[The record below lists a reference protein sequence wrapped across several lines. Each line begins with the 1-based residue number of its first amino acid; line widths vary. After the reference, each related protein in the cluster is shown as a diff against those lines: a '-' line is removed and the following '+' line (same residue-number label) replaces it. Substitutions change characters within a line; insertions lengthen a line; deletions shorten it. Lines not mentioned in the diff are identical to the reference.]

1 MDNILK
7 QKDKIGNDIFDEVII
22 KKNELNIS
30 TKQICNSLGIDED
43 ILSDYFFGVTKDNF
57 PLGLRIL
64 NYLEEIAEKN
74 NKDWRD

>member
-30 TKQICNSLGIDED
+30 TKQICNNLGIDED
-43 ILSDYFFGVTKDNF
+43 ILSDYFLGVTKDNF

>member
-57 PLGLRIL
+57 SLGLRIL

>member
-1 MDNILK
+1 MNNILE

-30 TKQICNSLGIDED
+30 SKQICTALNIDED
-43 ILSDYFFGVTKDNF
+43 ILSDYFIGTAKDNF

-64 NYLEEIAEKN
+64 NYLEEQEEKN
-74 NKDWRD
+74 KED